1 MKKFSIALC
10 LALVVLFCVGCTNDT
25 IVGQWTTEYETDH
38 LGISINSNF
47 IQTITHL
54 TISEDGRGSWEI
66 EIVASRQILRR
77 EFTYTLEGDQ
87 LRMLYPD
94 GTEQRFTVSF
104 EKGFLN
110 LTGLENFSLK
120 RINK

>member
-1 MKKFSIALC
+1 MKRLTIALC
-10 LALVVLFCVGCTNDT
+10 LAALVLLCAGCAKDS
-25 IVGQWTTEYETDH
+25 IVGQWTTELDTEN
-38 LGISINSNF
+38 LGLSVNSNF
-47 IQTITHL
+47 VQTITHL
-54 TISEDGRGSWEI
+54 TIAEDGRGSWEI
-66 EIVASRQILRR
+66 ELVETRQILRR
-77 EFTYTLEGDQ
+77 EFSYTLQGDQ